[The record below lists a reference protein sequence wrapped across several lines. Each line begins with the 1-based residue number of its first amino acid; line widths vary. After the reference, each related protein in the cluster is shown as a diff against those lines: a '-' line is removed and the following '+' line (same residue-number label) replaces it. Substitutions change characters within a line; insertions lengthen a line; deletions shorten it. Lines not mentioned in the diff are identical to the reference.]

1 MASMNE
7 TPRTPD
13 APVVPRPRG
22 GDVAGI
28 DKAYRAMIHLDLA
41 VELDPILRELVKVRA
56 SVLNGCAFCVD
67 MHATD
72 ARAAGETDRRLAA
85 VAAWHHAPFFTA
97 RERAAL
103 ALTDEMT
110 QLDHG
115 VSDAVWDEARAH
127 FEPDELGQLVYAIT
141 VINAWN
147 RIAVTF
153 QTTPPPDPA

>member
-1 MASMNE
+1 
-7 TPRTPD
+7 
-13 APVVPRPRG
+13 
-22 GDVAGI
+22 
-28 DKAYRAMIHLDLA
+28 
-41 VELDPILRELVKVRA
+41 
-56 SVLNGCAFCVD
+56 
-67 MHATD
+67 MHTTD

-115 VSDAVWDEARAH
+115 VPDRVWDEARAH
-127 FEPDELGQLVYAIT
+127 FDPDELGQLVYAIT